1 MKIMIGAILVLAL
14 GLAGVGWQ
22 LKESWAREAK
32 VSEQLAGAQGAL
44 AQAEKQNGTLVGR
57 FDTLDSTLVGLG
69 LSQKRNQAELTTR
82 LAAIK
87 NIVQEPE
94 DDPLATQCLDVR
106 VPAQLDRGL
115 R

>member
-1 MKIMIGAILVLAL
+1 MKIMIGAILVLVL
-14 GLAGVGWQ
+14 GLAGASWQ
-22 LKESWAREAK
+22 LKESWAREGTMA
-32 VSEQLAGAQGAL
+32 EQLAGVQGAL
-44 AQAEKQNGTLVGR
+44 AVAEKQNGTLVGR

-69 LSQKRNQAELTTR
+69 LSQKKNQAELTIR

-87 NIVQEPE
+87 SIVQEPE
-94 DDPLATQCLDVR
+94 DDPASIACLDVR

>member
-1 MKIMIGAILVLAL
+1 MKIMIGVIAALLL

-22 LKESWAREAK
+22 LKESWGREGTLN
-32 VSEQLAGAQGAL
+32 EQLAGVRGAL
-44 AQAEKQNGTLVGR
+44 EQSEKQNGALAGR
-57 FDTLDSTLVGLG
+57 FDTLDQTLVGLG
-69 LSQKRNQAELTTR
+69 VSQKKNQAELTTR

-94 DDPLATQCLDVR
+94 DDPLATKCLDVR

>member
-1 MKIMIGAILVLAL
+1 MKIMIGAILVLVL

-22 LKESWAREAK
+22 LKESWAREGTLA
-32 VSEQLAGAQGAL
+32 EQLSGVRGAL
-44 AQAEKQNGTLVGR
+44 EQSEKQNGTLAGR
-57 FDTLDSTLVGLG
+57 FDTLDQTLVGLG
-69 LSQKRNQAELTTR
+69 LSQKKNQAELTTR

-87 NIVQEPE
+87 SIVQEPE
-94 DDPLATQCLDVR
+94 DDPASVACLDVR

>member
-1 MKIMIGAILVLAL
+1 MKIMIGAILVLVL

-22 LKESWAREAK
+22 LKESWAREATIG
-32 VSEQLAGAQGAL
+32 EQLAGAQGAL
-44 AQAEKQNGTLVGR
+44 AQAERQNGALVGR

-69 LSQKRNQAELTTR
+69 LLQKKNQAELTIR

-87 NIVQEPE
+87 SIVQEPE
-94 DDPLATQCLDVR
+94 DDPASIACLDVR

>member
-1 MKIMIGAILVLAL
+1 MKILIGVIVTLVL
-14 GLAGVGWQ
+14 GLAGAGWQ
-22 LKESWAREAK
+22 LRESWAREGTMA
-32 VSEQLAGAQGAL
+32 EQLAGVRGAL
-44 AQAEKQNGTLVGR
+44 AQAEGQNKTLVGR

-69 LSQKRNQAELTTR
+69 LSQKKNQAELTVR

-87 NIVQEPE
+87 SIVQEPE
-94 DDPLATQCLDVR
+94 DDPASVACLDVR

>member
-1 MKIMIGAILVLAL
+1 MKILIGAIVVLVL
-14 GLAGVGWQ
+14 GLAGAGWQ
-22 LKESWAREAK
+22 LKQSWAREGTL
-32 VSEQLAGAQGAL
+32 SEQLAGVQGAL
-44 AQAEKQNGTLVGR
+44 EQSEKQNRTLVGR

-69 LSQKRNQAELTTR
+69 LSQQKNQAELTIR

-87 NIVQEPE
+87 TIVQEPQ
-94 DDPLATQCLDVR
+94 DDPLSVQCLNVR

>member
-1 MKIMIGAILVLAL
+1 MKIMIGVIVALVL
-14 GLAGVGWQ
+14 GLAGTGW
-22 LKESWAREAK
+22 LLRESYTREGEIAT
-32 VSEQLAGAQGAL
+32 QLAGVQGAL
-44 AQAEKQNGTLVGR
+44 VQAEKQNGTLVGR

-69 LSQKRNQAELTTR
+69 LSQKKNQAELTLR

-87 NIVQEPE
+87 SIVQEPE
-94 DDPLATQCLDVR
+94 DDPASIACLDVR